1 MSSAELSD
9 EDYEYEEPKQSNKK
23 KRNPPA
29 EPRKLMRWNR
39 EYPNKSFHQ

>member
-1 MSSAELSD
+1 MSSGTLSD
-9 EDYEYEEPKQSNKK
+9 YGGESDYEEPKQKK

-39 EYPNKSFHQ
+39 KQPP